1 MTCGRGHRY
10 VAGVPV
16 TDHVLDRWRQLPPLF
31 LDAALA
37 AVVAA
42 VTIVSI
48 VVEDHNDHGVR
59 LSAFGWALLALQ
71 LVPLV
76 WRRRAPVVVLAL
88 SMGGAIAYGMARLPD
103 PAIMFAPSL
112 AVYSVAAHRPR
123 SVSVPCALVVI
134 VAAGLGVVFGDESDA
149 ADVSAGY
156 FVGITSWMLGDIVRA
171 QRERAAWLDARR
183 VDEAQRA
190 AADERVRIARDLH
203 DVVAHH
209 VSVIVVQ
216 AEAAQEVLAA
226 RPDRAQAAM
235 AAVADTARS
244 ALSELRRLLG
254 VLRSEATVTPQPD
267 LAAVDDLIASVREA
281 GLDVSLRTRGNGLP
295 VAPVVGLTAY
305 RVVQEALTN
314 VLRHAQA
321 TRAEVELAVGD
332 TELIVTVS
340 DDGRSGASFDGTGHG
355 LVGMRERVSMLG
367 GHLDAGPRPEGGF
380 RVRAQLPL
388 GA

>member
-1 MTCGRGHRY
+1 
-10 VAGVPV
+10 
-16 TDHVLDRWRQLPPLF
+16 
-31 LDAALA
+31 
-37 AVVAA
+37 
-42 VTIVSI
+42 
-48 VVEDHNDHGVR
+48 
-59 LSAFGWALLALQ
+59 
-71 LVPLV
+71 
-76 WRRRAPVVVLAL
+76 
-88 SMGGAIAYGMARLPD
+88 
-103 PAIMFAPSL
+103 
-112 AVYSVAAHRPR
+112 
-123 SVSVPCALVVI
+123 VVI

-244 ALSELRRLLG
+244 ALGELRRLLG

-267 LAAVDDLIASVREA
+267 LAAVDDLVASVREA

-314 VLRHAQA
+314 VLRHAHA
-321 TRAEVELAVGD
+321 TRADVELAVGD

-340 DDGRSGASFDGTGHG
+340 DDGRSGASVNGTGHG